1 MAEQTLREK
10 TAKGLFWGGISNG
23 VQQVLALGFGVYLAR
38 VLNAEDYGLVGMLAI
53 FSGIASSIIN
63 SGFTVALTN
72 KQDATHKDYNAA
84 FWFMFFMGLALY
96 VLLFFC
102 APLIAQF
109 YDRPELTGLSRVLF
123 ISFFLAGIG
132 GVPFTVMFKKLMV
145 REQAKIDIFSL
156 LLSGVIGVIMAMN
169 GFAYW
174 ALAIQSLVYVGMSSL
189 LKFVISPWRPTFE
202 FDFRPLKGML
212 SFSVKVFLTN
222 IFTQVNNNIFSVLLG
237 KLYNATQVGYYS
249 QGYKWMG
256 MGSTVLNGMINSVAQ
271 PVLVSVREDIDR
283 QRNIFRKM
291 VRFGAFVS
299 FPCML
304 GLAFI
309 AKDFIFILL
318 GEKWL
323 PAVPFLQLFC
333 IWGAF
338 AYLLLLYNLLLISHD
353 RSDIYLNG
361 TIVMGISQL
370 CILLALAKYEVL
382 TMVIGYVCFNILSL
396 VGWHYYVRKYIKFEY
411 LSLLKDLMP
420 FLLLTLFSMAIGW
433 LLLSRVVE
441 NLFLCL
447 VAKIL
452 IMALIYLGG
461 LWIFKAKIL
470 RESISFIFK
479 RS

>member
-299 FPCML
+299 FPCMF

-323 PAVPFLQLFC
+323 PAV
-333 IWGAF
+333 AF
-338 AYLLLLYNLLLISHD
+338 F
-353 RSDIYLNG
+353 
-361 TIVMGISQL
+361 TI
-370 CILLALAKYEVL
+370 IL
-382 TMVIGYVCFNILSL
+382 
-396 VGWHYYVRKYIKFEY
+396 
-411 LSLLKDLMP
+411 
-420 FLLLTLFSMAIGW
+420 
-433 LLLSRVVE
+433 
-441 NLFLCL
+441 
-447 VAKIL
+447 
-452 IMALIYLGG
+452 YLGRFC
-461 LWIFKAKIL
+461 LFVVVI
-470 RESISFIFK
+470 
-479 RS
+479 

>member
-156 LLSGVIGVIMAMN
+156 LLSGVIGVILAMN

-256 MGSTVLNGMINSVAQ
+256 MGSNLINGTITSVAQ
-271 PVLVSVREDIDR
+271 PVFAQVMSDKDR
-283 QRNIFRKM
+283 QTQILHKM
-291 VRFGAFVS
+291 IRFTSFIAF
-299 FPCML
+299 PLML
-304 GLAFI
+304 GLALVARELIVI
-309 AKDFIFILL
+309 AVT
-318 GEKWL
+318 EKWE
-323 PAVPFLQLFC
+323 PCVPILQILC
-333 IWGAF
+333 VWGAF
-338 AYLLLLYNLLLISHD
+338 APISELYKNVMISNGRSDTYLWSNVFLGLLQLVILAVMSSFGILWMVIAYVVVYLAWLLVWHYLTNQIIGVRLWDVIKDMIPYLGITCLVLACGYFCSLLVGNLL
-353 RSDIYLNG
+353 G
-361 TIVMGISQL
+361 KFV
-370 CILLALAKYEVL
+370 
-382 TMVIGYVCFNILSL
+382 
-396 VGWHYYVRKYIKFEY
+396 IKFIVSFILYIGIMKISKSMIFQE
-411 LSLLKDLMP
+411 SLN
-420 FLLLTLFSMAIGW
+420 FLL
-433 LLLSRVVE
+433 RR
-441 NLFLCL
+441 
-447 VAKIL
+447 K
-452 IMALIYLGG
+452 
-461 LWIFKAKIL
+461 
-470 RESISFIFK
+470 
-479 RS
+479 

>member
-23 VQQVLALGFGVYLAR
+23 IQQVLALGFGVYLAR

-84 FWFMFFMGLALY
+84 FWFMFFVGLLLY
-96 VLLFFC
+96 VILFF
-102 APLIAQF
+102 
-109 YDRPELTGLSRVLF
+109 
-123 ISFFLAGIG
+123 
-132 GVPFTVMFKKLMV
+132 VMFKKLMV

-338 AYLLLLYNLLLISHD
+338 AYLLLLYNLLLIS
-353 RSDIYLNG
+353 G

>member
-84 FWFMFFMGLALY
+84 FWFMFFVGLLLY
-96 VLLFFC
+96 VILFFC

-202 FDFRPLKGML
+202 LDFRPLKGML

-237 KLYNATQVGYYS
+237 KLYNAIQVGYYS

-271 PVLVSVREDIDR
+271 PVLVSVREDTDR

-299 FPCML
+299 FPCMF

-396 VGWHYYVRKYIKFEY
+396 IGWHYYAKKYIDLGYLLILKDILPYFLFSVLSMLVSYFILMRLDNLYLLLFFKLFLYFSLYAVTLWLTGSVIFKECLSYLVKRKY
-411 LSLLKDLMP
+411 
-420 FLLLTLFSMAIGW
+420 
-433 LLLSRVVE
+433 
-441 NLFLCL
+441 
-447 VAKIL
+447 
-452 IMALIYLGG
+452 
-461 LWIFKAKIL
+461 
-470 RESISFIFK
+470 
-479 RS
+479 